1 MAVYRIGNILRMK
14 REALGITREKLCEMS
29 EEICSPQT
37 LYRME
42 NGKVKVKKEIFWR
55 LMECMDELPERNYAS
70 IMVSDYRALQLK
82 TEIQAHIFHKE
93 YIEAEIK
100 VDEIKQYMENN
111 YVRNNQYLQE
121 MSSKLAYYKQ
131 QIYEEEHIE
140 NLWKALRY
148 TIPNLDKINFE
159 EWPYNCEEFEILIAI
174 LSMYHTT
181 NKIESEEKLFLQIKK
196 NIEKK
201 YVDEDYYV
209 SRHTLCLVGLSQIMS
224 MTYQHEKS
232 IGYCNE
238 GIAEFK
244 NQRILGIIYD
254 LLFDLAWNKEKM
266 IQKEIL
272 EKEERESCKKLLVQ
286 AYYMSVAQNMEY
298 RAGRIKRLCVQNYS
312 DEINLL

>member
-1 MAVYRIGNILRMK
+1 
-14 REALGITREKLCEMS
+14 
-29 EEICSPQT
+29 
-37 LYRME
+37 
-42 NGKVKVKKEIFWR
+42 
-55 LMECMDELPERNYAS
+55 
-70 IMVSDYRALQLK
+70 
-82 TEIQAHIFHKE
+82 
-93 YIEAEIK
+93 
-100 VDEIKQYMENN
+100 
-111 YVRNNQYLQE
+111 
-121 MSSKLAYYKQ
+121 
-131 QIYEEEHIE
+131 
-140 NLWKALRY
+140 
-148 TIPNLDKINFE
+148 
-159 EWPYNCEEFEILIAI
+159 
-174 LSMYHTT
+174 
-181 NKIESEEKLFLQIKK
+181 
-196 NIEKK
+196 
-201 YVDEDYYV
+201 
-209 SRHTLCLVGLSQIMS
+209 